1 MAFFCIHCKSEI
13 DPKFK
18 ACPYCGEAITD
29 FLRRHLE
36 APIDGKYQILSRL
49 GVGGM
54 GEVYKVLHV
63 HLNSIRV
70 IKLMRANIASDPGAH
85 ERFLRE
91 ARLATKIHHH
101 NVATLFDFSTLEDGS
116 FYMVWEYIEGTN
128 LHELIDQRGPL
139 SPKYAG
145 KLASQALMGLD
156 SVHRAG
162 IVHRDISPENL
173 MITRDDEGEEHVKV
187 IDLGIAK
194 SSGAEDNNTKTG
206 MFVGKWK
213 YCSPEHLG
221 MLPPGERIDGRAD
234 IYSFGIVLYEMLT
247 GVPPFQADTPHAY
260 LMMHSQERPRAIRDA
275 NPLAA
280 AAPELEAL
288 IFRSLEKDR
297 NRRFATA
304 REFGQAIDAI
314 LPLLSDTAGATA
326 PLPSNA
332 EITDEATRVSRLEPE
347 IPQDAPTIVTV
358 TPATAMAPKAV
369 PTQKPLDRGADAVP
383 RLQPARVQPAAQA
396 KPRSRSGLLAAA
408 AVVVVVLVLGGWM
421 MARNKPPIDGGLG
434 QQPVQASTVSIPTQ
448 PVGTPTA
455 TATVIAGKAG
465 RLGINAFPWAQVTS
479 IRNVESGQAVEIGSG
494 VVTPAPVDLAPG
506 RYEVTLTNPQFRQ
519 PIRRTVS
526 IEAGV
531 DETLTVHFRDPG
543 SAALPDFGVSR

>member
-54 GEVYKVLHV
+54 GEVYKVLHI

-91 ARLATKIHHH
+91 ARLATKIHHP

-139 SPKYAG
+139 SPRYAA

-156 SVHRAG
+156 AVHRAG

-194 SSGAEDNNTKTG
+194 GSGAEDNNTKTG

-234 IYSFGIVLYEMLT
+234 LYSFGIVLYEMLT

-260 LMMHSQERPRAIRDA
+260 LMMHAQERPRAIRET

-288 IFRSLEKDR
+288 IFRALEKDR
-297 NRRFATA
+297 GRRFATA
-304 REFGQAIDAI
+304 REFSQAIDTI

-326 PLPSNA
+326 PPPSNA
-332 EITDEATRVSRLEPE
+332 AVTDEATRVARIDP
-347 IPQDAPTIVTV
+347 PAAQDAPTLMTV
-358 TPATAMAPKAV
+358 TPATAMAPRPAA
-369 PTQKPLDRGADAVP
+369 QKPLDRVNVDPAP
-383 RLQPARVQPAAQA
+383 RPPQAA
-396 KPRSRSGLLAAA
+396 PRGRRSGLLAVG
-408 AVVVVVLVLGGWM
+408 AVVVIVLVLGGWM
-421 MARNKPPIDGGLG
+421 MTRNKPAIETPASI
-434 QQPVQASTVSIPTQ
+434 PASTVSLPTQ
-448 PVGTPTA
+448 PVGTPAPPAVAAAVAPTQ
-455 TATVIAGKAG
+455 AG
-465 RLGINAFPWAQVTS
+465 RLGINAFPWANVTS

-543 SAALPDFGVSR
+543 SAALPDFGVAR